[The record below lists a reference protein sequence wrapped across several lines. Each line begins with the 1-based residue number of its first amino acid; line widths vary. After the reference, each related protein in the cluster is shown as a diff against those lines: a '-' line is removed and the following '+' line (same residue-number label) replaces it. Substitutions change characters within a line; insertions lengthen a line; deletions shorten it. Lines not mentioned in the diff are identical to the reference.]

1 MMNYQG
7 TKTQR
12 QPIRIKRS
20 PNRAGMTLLEL
31 LGCAAI
37 LAVVINLAA
46 QVFITS
52 SRLSV
57 LGTTSLDRAGVVE
70 DIRDE
75 FVAAVRQSSA
85 IRSSVGNYRSDSEQL
100 ILALSPSARGGNAK
114 RYTVFGYI
122 GSESRLSK
130 LVISEKDGAYA
141 AERFVTYPVDLESV
155 RFTYGRS
162 VPQKARLVSL
172 ELRVKNE
179 GSRRE
184 ADVAHTF
191 TAAMRG
197 VSK

>member
-1 MMNYQG
+1 MRTN
-7 TKTQR
+7 R
-12 QPIRIKRS
+12 WPD
-20 PNRAGMTLLEL
+20 RAGMTLLEL
-31 LGCAAI
+31 LGCAAV

-75 FVAAVRQSSA
+75 FVAAVRESSA
-85 IRSSVGNYRSDSEQL
+85 ILPGVGKYRSDSEQL
-100 ILALSPSARGGNAK
+100 ILELSMHGRQSSPK
-114 RYTVFGYI
+114 RYVVFGRI

-130 LVISEKDGAYA
+130 LVISEKTSVYS

-155 RFTYGRS
+155 RFTYDKN

-172 ELRVKNE
+172 ELRVRNE
-179 GSRRE
+179 GNRRQGE
-184 ADVAHTF
+184 VPHMF

-197 VSK
+197 VAQ